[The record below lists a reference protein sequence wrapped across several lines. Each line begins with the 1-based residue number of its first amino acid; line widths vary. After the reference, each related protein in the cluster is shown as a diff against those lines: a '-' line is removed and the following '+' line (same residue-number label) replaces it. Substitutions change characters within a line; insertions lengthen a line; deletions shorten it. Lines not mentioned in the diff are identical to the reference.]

1 MPAFLIDTDVLV
13 DLSKKQPSAIAWFK
27 KAFEENLELAVSPIN
42 IAEFYSGISHKERL
56 NWDNFFE
63 VLEYWTITKNISR
76 QAGIWRYNFARTGT
90 SISTQDCLI
99 AATALAHNAI
109 LLTKNIKDYPM
120 PGIKLLSVSKNLSI

>member
-42 IAEFYSGISHKERL
+42 IAEFYSGVSHKERL
-56 NWDNFFE
+56 KWDNFFE

-76 QAGIWRYNFARTGT
+76 QAGIWRYDFAKQGVSLHTA
-90 SISTQDCLI
+90 DCLI
-99 AATALAHNAI
+99 AATALAHNAT
-109 LLTKNIKDYPM
+109 LLTGNIKDYPM
-120 PGIKLLSVSKNLSI
+120 VGIKVLSLPKG